1 MEVEKN
7 QSNNA
12 SESSDTTPKVTG
24 IGGIFFNADNLEDTK
39 AWYAKNLGIEINN
52 WGSSSFESRNLNN
65 PEEVN
70 SLQWKPFKKE
80 EEYFAPSKKEF
91 MINYQVQNI
100 EGLIAKFKEN
110 GVTILDN
117 LTTYDYGKFI
127 HILDAE
133 GNKIEL
139 WEPTAS

>member
-52 WGSSSFESRNLNN
+52 WGSSIIPKKSTPSNGNPLKKKRNI
-65 PEEVN
+65 
-70 SLQWKPFKKE
+70 SLLPKK
-80 EEYFAPSKKEF
+80 S
-91 MINYQVQNI
+91 
-100 EGLIAKFKEN
+100 L
-110 GVTILDN
+110 
-117 LTTYDYGKFI
+117 
-127 HILDAE
+127 
-133 GNKIEL
+133 
-139 WEPTAS
+139 